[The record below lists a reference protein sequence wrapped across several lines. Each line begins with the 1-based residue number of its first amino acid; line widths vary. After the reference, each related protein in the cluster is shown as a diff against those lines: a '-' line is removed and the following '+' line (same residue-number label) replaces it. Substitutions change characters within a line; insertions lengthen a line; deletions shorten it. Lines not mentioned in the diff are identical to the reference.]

1 MLSPPCLKALW
12 HVVDITS
19 TGDLLTLDDHKLTDR
34 LHQKVVEQQ
43 ALDRKERATLR
54 EYIRTHLLLI
64 RDLADDRP
72 SRTGLLNT

>member
-12 HVVDITS
+12 HIVDITS
-19 TGDLLTLDDHKLTDR
+19 TGDLLTLDDCKLTDR

-64 RDLADDRP
+64 RDLADGRP
-72 SRTGLLNT
+72 SKIEPLKT